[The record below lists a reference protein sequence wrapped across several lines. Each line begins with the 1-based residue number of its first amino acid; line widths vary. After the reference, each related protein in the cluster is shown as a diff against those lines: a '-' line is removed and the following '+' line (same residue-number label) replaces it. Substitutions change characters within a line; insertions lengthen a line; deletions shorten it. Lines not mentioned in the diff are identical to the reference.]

1 MASPADY
8 PAYLY
13 NALYKNETGEVIG
26 LDEVQLLDP
35 IPVERI
41 PKLIACLG
49 DADLYLA
56 YQCGLVLA
64 AWGVREGV
72 LYLQRLVATRVD
84 KTADFEPHRLWGQD
98 NVYDMIAEALGIAI
112 LSGYAKRELVELIK
126 SILKLYGEC
135 YFERRLKQVLLDL
148 EEPELLPLIKQAMS
162 LALDHKRYYQASQL
176 LPVLGRYDSRYA
188 MSQLALFEGL
198 ITQDGRIRYNLDEMR
213 NYLTSA

>member
-13 NALYKNETGEVIG
+13 NALYTDETGEVIG

-41 PKLIACLG
+41 PKLMARLG

-84 KTADFEPHRLWGQD
+84 KTADFELHRLWGQD
-98 NVYDMIAEALGIAI
+98 KVYDMIAEALGIAL
-112 LSGYAKRELVELIK
+112 LSGYAKREIVELIRN
-126 SILKLYGEC
+126 ILKLYG
-135 YFERRLKQVLLDL
+135 ERRLKQVLLDL
-148 EEPELLPLIKQAMS
+148 EEPELFPLIKQAMS
-162 LALDHKRYYQASQL
+162 LALDHKRDYQASQL

-188 MSQLALFEGL
+188 RSQLALFEGL
-198 ITQDGRIRYNLDEMR
+198 IMQDDRIRYNLDEMR
-213 NYLTSA
+213 NYLTPA